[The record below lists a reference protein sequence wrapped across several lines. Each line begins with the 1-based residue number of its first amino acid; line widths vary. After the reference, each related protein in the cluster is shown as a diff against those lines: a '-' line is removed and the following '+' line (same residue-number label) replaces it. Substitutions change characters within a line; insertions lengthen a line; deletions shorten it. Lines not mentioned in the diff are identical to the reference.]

1 VDFEE
6 LRALLGVGWGFNGT
20 EAPFMSMGQ
29 NGFVVDVTNL
39 DLGQRQFLQVG
50 PRVFDITS
58 DLPSPIT
65 VEPVAEGR
73 AIYSVTRG
81 LRVELY
87 GDFGNFASRVNS
99 LLNGGWR
106 MRALTARGVYD
117 VPTTTL
123 AANYVAVAFRAP

>member
-1 VDFEE
+1 
-6 LRALLGVGWGFNGT
+6 
-20 EAPFMSMGQ
+20 M
-29 NGFVVDVTNL
+29 
-39 DLGQRQFLQVG
+39 
-50 PRVFDITS
+50 FDITS

-87 GDFGNFASRVNS
+87 GDFGDFASRVNS

-106 MRALTARGVYD
+106 MRALTARGAYD

-123 AANYVAVAFRAP
+123 EANYVAVAFRAP